1 MDAEHERCAAAL
13 ETLRQD
19 LKPASLAAVLK
30 EVETHFAHEEEL
42 LDRYVY
48 KQPGGGGFSA
58 DAGARKSHRADHTKI
73 LSEIRAACERAERE
87 GTVPM
92 EIVTRVEDEFERH
105 ADQFD
110 GKTHGSLVASGL
122 HSSKSASNNRA
133 NRALR
138 GAYVGCD
145 CGGAP
150 RCCCGGGQ
158 AALQRRLLKEERRA
172 SVAGL
177 EAGLESCWP
186 VLAVAAALRAPLVQL
201 LDRLDSKNLEAR
213 SPEGCARARNDGGGD
228 LSPRRYSLLDRPSSD
243 LSSACWCLCANRTS
257 TSLST

>member
-48 KQPGGGGFSA
+48 KQPAGGGGFSA

-73 LSEIRAACERAERE
+73 LSEIRTACERAERE

-110 GKTHGSLVASGL
+110 GKTHGSFHCWLLGCILPRVPAIIVRTG
-122 HSSKSASNNRA
+122 HYAERMSAA
-133 NRALR
+133 I
-138 GAYVGCD
+138 
-145 CGGAP
+145 
-150 RCCCGGGQ
+150 
-158 AALQRRLLKEERRA
+158 AAEH
-172 SVAGL
+172 
-177 EAGLESCWP
+177 P
-186 VLAVAAALRAPLVQL
+186 AAAAAAAKQPC
-201 LDRLDSKNLEAR
+201 NG
-213 SPEGCARARNDGGGD
+213 GC
-228 LSPRRYSLLDRPSSD
+228 
-243 LSSACWCLCANRTS
+243 
-257 TSLST
+257 

>member
-48 KQPGGGGFSA
+48 KQPAGGGGFSA

-73 LSEIRAACERAERE
+73 LSEIRTACERAERE

-110 GKTHGSLVASGL
+110 GHYAERM
-122 HSSKSASNNRA
+122 SAA
-133 NRALR
+133 I
-138 GAYVGCD
+138 
-145 CGGAP
+145 
-150 RCCCGGGQ
+150 
-158 AALQRRLLKEERRA
+158 AAEH
-172 SVAGL
+172 
-177 EAGLESCWP
+177 P
-186 VLAVAAALRAPLVQL
+186 AAAAAAAKQPC
-201 LDRLDSKNLEAR
+201 NG
-213 SPEGCARARNDGGGD
+213 GC
-228 LSPRRYSLLDRPSSD
+228 
-243 LSSACWCLCANRTS
+243 
-257 TSLST
+257 